1 MDETAERQSVV
12 YTVGHS
18 NHTLVVFLDLLQ
30 RYAIDVLVD
39 TRSRPHSTYVPHF
52 NHDMLKP
59 AIAGAGLRFV
69 FLGGELGGRPE
80 GAEYYDEKGHVR
92 YDRVAQRADFLQG
105 VAKLEKGAVSH
116 KIAMFCSEEN
126 PAKCHRRLLIG
137 RVMIERGT
145 QILHIRG
152 DGSLQT
158 EAELEAAEADENES
172 GQQALFDVEEGRAWK
187 STQSVLR
194 KRPPGNSLRR

>member
-1 MDETAERQSVV
+1 MDEPAGRQSVV

-18 NHTLVVFLDLLQ
+18 NHTLPLFLDLLHH
-30 RYAIDVLVD
+30 YAIDVLVD

-52 NHDMLKP
+52 NHEILRP

-69 FLGGELGGRPE
+69 FLGSELGGRPD
-80 GAEYYDEKGHVR
+80 GSEYYDEKGHVR
-92 YDRVAQRADFLQG
+92 YDLVAQRADFLKG

-116 KIAMFCSEEN
+116 KIVMLCSEEN
-126 PAKCHRRLLIG
+126 PANCHRRLLIG
-137 RVMIERGT
+137 RVLSERGT
-145 QILHIRG
+145 HVLHIRG

-158 EAELEAAEADENES
+158 EAELEAAEAGENES
-172 GQQALFDVEEGRAWK
+172 GQQALFDVEEGRTWK

-194 KRPPGNSLRR
+194 KKPPGNSLRR